1 MKVGCSTYSY
11 HRTFEAGKIDV
22 EGFFEKMFHFNVD
35 GVELLDLHMTP
46 DPGNL
51 RRLKRLGLK
60 LGIETAA
67 VTIHPSLEVESISP
81 PESKRVAE
89 PTKKI
94 DKWIEIAS
102 LMGAPVLRVDI
113 IRTPK
118 EMPQEEAIKANI
130 DGIKRCIP
138 HAAENGITM
147 GIENHGGVTST
158 AENIIKIVKGV
169 ASEWYGVVLDFG
181 NFGLNERAYEEMEK
195 VAPYAIFCHAK
206 TLEFGLASQGLEPR
220 WEETRIDY
228 RKIMDILRRKG
239 YNGYL
244 SLEYEGDEAEETA
257 VPKGIS
263 FLRSLIQAERS
274 SQTIVGGKNPC
285 QRRSG

>member
-11 HRTFEAGKIDV
+11 HRNFEAGKIDL
-22 EGFFEKMFHFNVD
+22 EGFLEKMFRFNVD
-35 GVELLDLHMTP
+35 GVELLDLHVTP

-81 PESKRVAE
+81 PESNRVAE

-102 LMGAPVLRVDI
+102 LMGAPVLRVDV

-118 EMPQEEAIKANI
+118 EMSQEEAIKVNI
-130 DGIKRCIP
+130 DSVKRCIP
-138 HAAENGITM
+138 HAVEKGITM
-147 GIENHGGVTST
+147 GIENHGGVTSN

-169 ASEWYGVVLDFG
+169 GSEWYGVVLDFG
-181 NFGLNERAYEEMEK
+181 NFGLEERAYEEMEK
-195 VAPYAIFCHAK
+195 VARYAMFCHAK
-206 TLEFGLASQGLEPR
+206 TLEFGLASQGLEPH
-220 WEETRIDY
+220 WEEKRIDY
-228 RKIMDILRRKG
+228 RKIMDILRRRG

-244 SLEYEGDEAEETA
+244 SLEYEGDESEGTA
-257 VPKGIS
+257 VPKGIG
-263 FLRSLIQAERS
+263 FLRRLVQAERGS
-274 SQTIVGGKNPC
+274 RRIVGGKNPC
-285 QRRSG
+285 QKR